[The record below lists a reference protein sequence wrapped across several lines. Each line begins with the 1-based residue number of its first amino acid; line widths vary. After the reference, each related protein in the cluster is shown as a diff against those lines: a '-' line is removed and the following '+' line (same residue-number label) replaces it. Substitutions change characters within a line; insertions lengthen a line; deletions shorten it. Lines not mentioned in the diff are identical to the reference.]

1 MSDEEV
7 PTGRHARPKPMPEW
21 LLGLGIAIVI
31 VLLGWLVLTLL
42 GAGDDPTFVEGLA
55 V

>member
-1 MSDEEV
+1 MPDKE
-7 PTGRHARPKPMPEW
+7 PATGRHSRPKPAPEW

-42 GAGDDPTFVEGLA
+42 GAGDDPTFVEGLGW
-55 V
+55 

>member
-1 MSDEEV
+1 MSDKDASN
-7 PTGRHARPKPMPEW
+7 GRHARPKPAPEW
-21 LLGLGIAIVI
+21 LLGLGIAILI

-55 V
+55 R